1 MTRYHC
7 MSHSGTGQTCT
18 IHVTRG
24 RSKPRA
30 ATSFKIKENI
40 TEGWSPRQDN
50 MWRTQEAPTA
60 PSPYASH
67 LCSLT
72 YSCSQSHF
80 FTPMC
85 EV

>member
-72 YSCSQSHF
+72 HSCSQSHF